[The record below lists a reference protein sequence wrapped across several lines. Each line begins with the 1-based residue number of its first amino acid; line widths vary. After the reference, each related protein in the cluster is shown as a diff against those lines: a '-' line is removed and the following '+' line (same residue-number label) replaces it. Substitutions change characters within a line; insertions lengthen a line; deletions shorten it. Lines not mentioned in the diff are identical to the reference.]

1 MTFTKVLK
9 ELKEVKNMV
18 KTISTKEFAK
28 KFNCSESSARKY
40 CKENLLT
47 VKAFKDSSNKWCIP
61 ENAEPPISLHNAK
74 KQ

>member
-40 CKENLLT
+40 
-47 VKAFKDSSNKWCIP
+47 SSNKWCIP